1 MSCQEAQDLLHGYL
15 DGELDLVRSLEIE
28 QHLQAC
34 RNCSQAYQNQQALRS
49 AIRSGRLYFT
59 PPVHLQTRV
68 RSAVRGT
75 RQAGGRPRVWPWR
88 WLGVAASLAFV
99 ALMLWRL
106 VPDLPGSSIDD
117 RLTQELIAGHVR
129 SLMVSHLTD
138 VPSSDQHT
146 VKPWFEGK
154 LDFSPPVSDVTEQ
167 GFPLLGGRLDY
178 LGNRPVAA
186 LVYRHQQHVI
196 NLFIWPA
203 AQEEDVRER
212 TLTRQGYQLI
222 HWVKAGMSYWA
233 VSDLN
238 ARELHNFVRAVQN
251 GASPATPTSQ

>member
-1 MSCQEAQDLLHGYL
+1 M
-15 DGELDLVRSLEIE
+15 
-28 QHLQAC
+28 
-34 RNCSQAYQNQQALRS
+34 
-49 AIRSGRLYFT
+49 
-59 PPVHLQTRV
+59 
-68 RSAVRGT
+68 
-75 RQAGGRPRVWPWR
+75 WPWR

-106 VPDLPGSSIDD
+106 VPNLPGSSIDD